1 MLSQRIVRW
10 SRTRKGLRAG
20 PGCINITAMGS
31 ADLGGLSSGGMKS
44 MSRILIVEDE
54 FVVSCDLEESLVQ
67 LGHEVLTP
75 VSTGPDA
82 LRAVEEHKPDLVLM
96 DIGLKGEMDG
106 IDTARLV
113 RERFH
118 IPIVYLTAYSETDV
132 LERAKV
138 TQPFGYLIK
147 PFRYS
152 DLKAVIEIGLH
163 KSQME
168 KQLRLSESRY
178 RAVVEDQTELIC
190 RFSQDGALAFVNDAF
205 CRFLNNNSDELL
217 GRNFYSIA
225 AGADRDRL
233 AHQLGSLSSHSPTV
247 TWEHEL
253 TGPSGDIRW
262 VQWINRVIVPPYG
275 QEREFQAV
283 GRDVTDRKRLEEE
296 LQKSVATAERLR
308 LEAEAANQAKT
319 QFLNYVSH
327 ELRTPLNAIIGFSEI
342 LEQQLQGKLTSEH
355 MNFLRCISRSGWHL
369 LRLVNDLLDLARV
382 EAGKTELELSQV
394 IIGDVVDKCLMMLKE
409 SALKRNVT
417 VTVDVA
423 PELSG
428 RHIYAD
434 ELKLRQILL
443 NLLSNAVKFNPIG
456 GRVEVTVRAD
466 GQALFVCIRDT
477 GIGLSSQDSERIFDP
492 FERVRHE
499 PGQGR
504 EGTGLG
510 LALAKMFVKLHGGK
524 IWAESEGPG
533 RGSSF
538 IFTIPLVGSDC

>member
-1 MLSQRIVRW
+1 M
-10 SRTRKGLRAG
+10 
-20 PGCINITAMGS
+20 NIPAMRS
-31 ADLGGLSSGGMKS
+31 VDLVVLSSGGMKS
-44 MSRILIVEDE
+44 MSRILIVEDD
-54 FVVSCDLEESLVQ
+54 FVVSSDLEESLLN
-67 LGHEVLTP
+67 LGHEVLAP

-82 LRAVEEHKPDLVLM
+82 LRAVEELKPDLVLM
-96 DIGLKGEMDG
+96 DIGLEGEMDG
-106 IDTARLV
+106 IDTAGLV

-118 IPIVYLTAYSETDV
+118 IPVVYLTGYAETNV

-138 TQPFGYLIK
+138 TQPFGYLVK
-147 PFRYS
+147 PFRYN
-152 DLKAVIEIGLH
+152 DLKAAIEIGLH
-163 KSQME
+163 KSLME

-190 RFSQDGALAFVNDAF
+190 RFSRDGTLAFVNDAF
-205 CRFLNNNSDELL
+205 CRFLNNGREELL
-217 GRNFYSIA
+217 GRNFFSIA
-225 AGADRDRL
+225 AGGNSERL
-233 AHQLGSLSSHSPTV
+233 AKQLESLDSHSPTL

-253 TGPSGDIRW
+253 TGPAGDIRW
-262 VQWINRVIVPPYG
+262 VQWINRVILPPYG

-296 LQKSVATAERLR
+296 LQKSVATAEQLR

-342 LEQQLQGKLTSEH
+342 LEQQLQGKVTSEH
-355 MNFLRCISRSGWHL
+355 MNFLRCVSRSGWHL

-417 VTVDVA
+417 VTVDIA
-423 PELSG
+423 PDLNG
-428 RHIYAD
+428 RPIYAD
-434 ELKLRQILL
+434 ELKLRQVLL

-456 GRVEVTVRAD
+456 GHVEVKVRAD
-466 GQALFVCIRDT
+466 GQALCVCVKDT

-492 FERVRHE
+492 FERVKHE

-510 LALAKMFVKLHGGK
+510 LALTKMFVNLHGGK

-538 IFTIPLVGSDC
+538 IFTIPILRSDR